1 MTKLAAPPPAAA
13 DEVVEIDAMDEWEW
27 EQGQRT
33 PQASDANLAALVRE
47 TAKPIAPIVESPPRK
62 TPLVPRG
69 RVTGLVSPQP
79 PRPVETPVT
88 SGAPAETPA
97 PPIEQVTSFAPTPA
111 MGTPIAK
118 PVVAVKPAVPA
129 KPAAPLAG
137 SPRASAVPPSPLRS
151 PPRSP
156 TVPDPASMPSSSR
169 PLSPLRVGVARA
181 RSVLTSV
188 DAKPVSVA
196 APPAPPVSF
205 GARPAPGV
213 PPASMADPM
222 VPPVAQPALE
232 VKPASVADPMV
243 PPVAPPGWPPA
254 LDAKPGIAEPVPSGE
269 PPAFDARPGI
279 AEPAAL
285 PEARPVLDD
294 VGHRAPSP
302 MPVAASGTPV
312 VLPWPSPFE
321 PWHGPHPLAVADQA
335 SPPRPEPGRRRGH
348 RARHATLKTRGLV
361 AVAASRRKAL
371 WVGGAAGVV
380 ALVALLVLVG
390 GGKPGAV
397 ASLAQIEDHA
407 ESSAAPAHEAA
418 AAPDV
423 PASPPAQTTAAL
435 DTPAVRPPPASSAP
449 ANRPGPRPAKQLG
462 GKKLVVEY
470 IERESEVPAPGLVAK
485 AAEDPAIGRARS
497 AYLSGNQKLFTG
509 DAESAILA
517 YRQALALYPGY
528 VGGYRGLGLAYAQLG
543 DTPKALDAFKT
554 YVTAVPN
561 ARDIALIR
569 KRIAR
574 LQGK

>member
-1 MTKLAAPPPAAA
+1 MTKPAAPPPAAA

-47 TAKPIAPIVESPPRK
+47 TAKPIAPIAESPPRK

-111 MGTPIAK
+111 MGTPIGK
-118 PVVAVKPAVPA
+118 PAVPVKPAVPA

-137 SPRASAVPPSPLRS
+137 SRRASAVPPRPLRS

-156 TVPDPASMPSSSR
+156 TVPDPASMPNSSR

-181 RSVLTSV
+181 GSALGSV
-188 DAKPVSVA
+188 DATPVSIA
-196 APPAPPVSF
+196 APPAPSASF
-205 GARPAPGV
+205 GAQPAPGV
-213 PPASMADPM
+213 PPASMVDPI

-243 PPVAPPGWPPA
+243 PSVAPPGWPPA
-254 LDAKPGIAEPVPSGE
+254 FDAKPEIAEPAPSGW
-269 PPAFDARPGI
+269 PPAFDAEPEL

-285 PEARPVLDD
+285 AEARP
-294 VGHRAPSP
+294 
-302 MPVAASGTPV
+302 
-312 VLPWPSPFE
+312 FE
-321 PWHGPHPLAVADQA
+321 PSHGPYPLAVPDQA
-335 SPPRPEPGRRRGH
+335 APPRPERGRRRGH
-348 RARHATLKTRGLV
+348 RARHATLKIRGLL
-361 AVAASRRKAL
+361 AVAASRRKVL
-371 WVGGAAGVV
+371 WIGGAAGVV
-380 ALVALLVLVG
+380 ALVAVLVLIG
-390 GGKPGAV
+390 GGKPDVV
-397 ASLAQIEDHA
+397 ATSARIEDHA
-407 ESSAAPAHEAA
+407 GSSKAPAREAV

-423 PASPPAQTTAAL
+423 PASPPARTTAAL
-435 DTPAVRPPPASSAP
+435 DTPAVRPPPAPPAP
-449 ANRPGPRPAKQLG
+449 ANRPAPRTAKQLG

-470 IERESEVPAPGLVAK
+470 VERESEVPSPGLVAQ
-485 AAEDPAIGRARS
+485 AAEDPAVGRARS

-561 ARDIALIR
+561 AKDIALIR

-574 LQGK
+574 LHGK

>member
-1 MTKLAAPPPAAA
+1 MTEPAAPPPAAA
-13 DEVVEIDAMDEWEW
+13 DEEVEVEEVEIDAMDLWEW
-27 EQGQRT
+27 EQDQRT

-47 TAKPIAPIVESPPRK
+47 SAKSIEPIALAPPRK

-79 PRPVETPVT
+79 PRPVETPVS

-97 PPIEQVTSFAPTPA
+97 PLIEQVTPFAPTPA

-118 PVVAVKPAVPA
+118 PEI
-129 KPAAPLAG
+129 
-137 SPRASAVPPSPLRS
+137 
-151 PPRSP
+151 
-156 TVPDPASMPSSSR
+156 T
-169 PLSPLRVGVARA
+169 
-181 RSVLTSV
+181 
-188 DAKPVSVA
+188 
-196 APPAPPVSF
+196 
-205 GARPAPGV
+205 
-213 PPASMADPM
+213 
-222 VPPVAQPALE
+222 E
-232 VKPASVADPMV
+232 
-243 PPVAPPGWPPA
+243 PPA
-254 LDAKPGIAEPVPSGE
+254 LA
-269 PPAFDARPGI
+269 
-279 AEPAAL
+279 
-285 PEARPVLDD
+285 EARLALDD

-302 MPVAASGTPV
+302 MPVAASGTPMA
-312 VLPWPSPFE
+312 LPWPSPFA
-321 PWHGPHPLAVADQA
+321 PSHGPYPLAVGDQA
-335 SPPRPEPGRRRGH
+335 APPGPGRRRGH
-348 RARHATLKTRGLV
+348 RARHTTLETRGLL
-361 AVAASRRKAL
+361 AVAASRRKVL
-371 WVGGAAGVV
+371 WIGGVTGAV
-380 ALVALLVLVG
+380 ALVAVLVLVG

-397 ASLAQIEDHA
+397 ANSARIEDHA
-407 ESSAAPAHEAA
+407 ESPEDHAESPEAPVREAV

-423 PASPPAQTTAAL
+423 PASPPAPTTAAP

-509 DAESAILA
+509 DAESAIRA
-517 YRQALALYPGY
+517 YRQALTLYPGY

-561 ARDIALIR
+561 AKDIALIR

-574 LQGK
+574 LQGR